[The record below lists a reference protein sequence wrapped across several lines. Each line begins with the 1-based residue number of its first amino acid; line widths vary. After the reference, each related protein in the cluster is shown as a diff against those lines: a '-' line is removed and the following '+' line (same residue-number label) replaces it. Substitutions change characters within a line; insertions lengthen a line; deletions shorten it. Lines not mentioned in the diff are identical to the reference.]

1 MNSIK
6 SKTKEGVEIEI
17 IISDHAIKNG
27 TFKIGDATDLQ
38 MILKDIQNETYVANT
53 FLKKGW
59 TNDDLQSIISETI
72 LNCDDDVKSIKAEL
86 QGVVALN

>member
-17 IISDHAIKNG
+17 IISDNAIKKG
-27 TFKIGDATDLQ
+27 SFKIGDDTYLHI
-38 MILKDIQNETYVANT
+38 ILKDIKNETYIANT

-59 TNDDLQSIISETI
+59 TNDDLQSIITETI

-86 QGVVALN
+86 QGIVSAN